1 MTKQATQ
8 IAILENIPFAKY
20 LFKQRLNQYQQM
32 HTDVEELI
40 RHLVDERK
48 QTIDTSDPQGLLD
61 RYLLQA
67 EASKGQNDSCFEGM
81 I

>member
-1 MTKQATQ
+1 MRIWKVY
-8 IAILENIPFAKY
+8 PFAKY

-32 HTDVEELI
+32 HTDAEEVI
-40 RHLVDERK
+40 RHLVEERK
-48 QTIDTSDPQGLLD
+48 QTIDARDPQGLLD

-67 EASKGQNDSCFEGM
+67 QAFKGQSDSCFEGM